1 MENNYPIQ
9 LVKIRENQD
18 EYFKE
23 GISDGKL
30 PSWVTKEEIIK
41 HIRQLD
47 SDLEDVSKRFK
58 ERPTY
63 NQKLPVLLKAKLNER
78 ATAKSYRPNV
88 RSVLNQRNKR
98 NVIGI
103 AAYRDILFKIDNEA
117 DLQIIRN
124 IINSIEDAGRER
136 TVGVVA
142 IDKISIYKLEVNA
155 DLLQGK
161 LLKVQLVDYQNVEL
175 NERSERLLKSL
186 EDRLNCTFE
195 RITYAEELIIYK
207 VDKLSTEAIQEIATL
222 DNVLSIK
229 PMPYYELFASPVYE
243 QADIEVARP
252 TEGEEYPVIGI
263 LDSGVDTSSVHLSP
277 WRLTEEDNVAGL
289 LDPDINTVHGTM
301 VASVAVY
308 GDMLENKPYTGCGPL
323 KYVSCIVNT
332 EKNGIRISEDEL
344 VMHIREAVRQ
354 HPVVKV
360 WNLSQGSEQEVSDYM
375 YSDFAKALD
384 DIQKENDILI
394 CKSAGNSMTSN
405 QRITFGA
412 ESVRALTVG
421 SVCNYGTQPKDLQEG
436 ALSPFSRIG
445 YGPENTIKPEVV
457 HYGGNTKTGV
467 NVLTGANFLVQQ
479 RGTSFSTPRVAALA
493 AHLCHAIKL
502 PFDPTFIKALIIHY
516 ADYPQIANLK
526 GVDYEKLY
534 GFGLP
539 ANLNRMLHND
549 EDEITMI
556 WQPNFNAGHDYQ
568 IIDFPYPTSLVD
580 ESGNL
585 NGIVTVTVVTDPILK
600 ASEGNEYCQTDIEV
614 KLGPINNVNHFEVG
628 AVTTPR
634 HYRNEERIESLHNI
648 LTRSSYSKKQS
659 VQMSERNLIKEEHKW
674 NPVKKFHVDLSYLT
688 CANMTKIMG
697 RTTWAL
703 TMKALTRDAAHFE
716 LHKDGLCHSIR
727 ATVIITIRDPEKR
740 HFVYNESIRLLNQY
754 NFQHSGI
761 QVRNDLSL
769 FEQ

>member
-308 GDMLENKPYTGCGPL
+308 GDMLEKKPYTGCGPL

-344 VMHIREAVRQ
+344 AGEME
-354 HPVVKV
+354 
-360 WNLSQGSEQEVSDYM
+360 
-375 YSDFAKALD
+375 
-384 DIQKENDILI
+384 I
-394 CKSAGNSMTSN
+394 CN
-405 QRITFGA
+405 
-412 ESVRALTVG
+412 
-421 SVCNYGTQPKDLQEG
+421 
-436 ALSPFSRIG
+436 
-445 YGPENTIKPEVV
+445 
-457 HYGGNTKTGV
+457 
-467 NVLTGANFLVQQ
+467 
-479 RGTSFSTPRVAALA
+479 
-493 AHLCHAIKL
+493 
-502 PFDPTFIKALIIHY
+502 
-516 ADYPQIANLK
+516 
-526 GVDYEKLY
+526 
-534 GFGLP
+534 
-539 ANLNRMLHND
+539 
-549 EDEITMI
+549 
-556 WQPNFNAGHDYQ
+556 
-568 IIDFPYPTSLVD
+568 
-580 ESGNL
+580 
-585 NGIVTVTVVTDPILK
+585 
-600 ASEGNEYCQTDIEV
+600 
-614 KLGPINNVNHFEVG
+614 
-628 AVTTPR
+628 
-634 HYRNEERIESLHNI
+634 
-648 LTRSSYSKKQS
+648 
-659 VQMSERNLIKEEHKW
+659 
-674 NPVKKFHVDLSYLT
+674 
-688 CANMTKIMG
+688 
-697 RTTWAL
+697 
-703 TMKALTRDAAHFE
+703 
-716 LHKDGLCHSIR
+716 
-727 ATVIITIRDPEKR
+727 
-740 HFVYNESIRLLNQY
+740 
-754 NFQHSGI
+754 
-761 QVRNDLSL
+761 
-769 FEQ
+769 